1 MDRWLVKVFWD
12 IKLHINILL
21 TFCLNYDNQSL
32 FTHRNENLQEAAT
45 TQFPLECLF
54 NQRQLFL
61 QMCCLCSLW
70 NFGET
75 IDDRRFLLSKDIFP
89 LSVDALLLQTV
100 PLKETSH
107 IDMSSMVV
115 NVNETAIGCF
125 AG

>member
-1 MDRWLVKVFWD
+1 MIISL
-12 IKLHINILL
+12 
-21 TFCLNYDNQSL
+21 CLPTEMKICKKQPQLNFHSN
-32 FTHRNENLQEAAT
+32 A
-45 TQFPLECLF
+45 F

-75 IDDRRFLLSKDIFP
+75 IEDRRFLLSKDIFP

-107 IDMSSMVV
+107 IDISSMVV